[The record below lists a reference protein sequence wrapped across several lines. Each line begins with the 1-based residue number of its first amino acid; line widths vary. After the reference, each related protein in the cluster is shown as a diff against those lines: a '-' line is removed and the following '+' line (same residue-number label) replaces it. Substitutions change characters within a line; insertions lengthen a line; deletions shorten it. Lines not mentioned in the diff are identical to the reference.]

1 MQRWQD
7 DGMSLLDHAIWW
19 HVYPLGFVGASI
31 RPTADHLNEL
41 ARPDQAPTPGSLISW
56 LDYAVGLGANG
67 LQLGPVFASTSHGY
81 DTVDHLRIDPRLG
94 GEEMF
99 DALVAACQQRGVLLM
114 LDGVF
119 NHVGAQHPLVRR
131 ALAEGP
137 DGELAGLFRLDWTPE
152 GGRPAGWEGFTDLV
166 EFNHDDPRA
175 VDLVVEVMEH
185 WLARGISGWRLDVA
199 YAVPLA
205 FWRAVTDRVRAAYP
219 SAVFVGEVIH
229 GDYRAFVS
237 EGGLDSVTEY
247 ELWKAIWSSLI
258 DHNPWEIGHTLERH
272 DALLQ
277 SFIPMTFVG
286 NHDVTRIAT
295 KVGDAGAVVA
305 LVLLMTVGGTPSLYY
320 GDEQAFRGEKTE
332 RLGGDDEVRPAFPAA
347 PDALAAEGWWMYRTH
362 RELIALRRRH
372 SWLQR
377 ARTSVVNKEGSL
389 ITYVSTGVGET
400 EQVTVVLDLGEQP
413 SAVVTDHAGV
423 EIFRFPSA
431 P

>member
-1 MQRWQD
+1 
-7 DGMSLLDHAIWW
+7 MSLLDHAIWW

-41 ARPDQAPTPGSLISW
+41 AHPNQAPTPGSLISW

-205 FWRAVTDRVRAAYP
+205 FWRSVTDRVRAAYP

-247 ELWKAIWSSLI
+247 ELWKAIWSSSSTTI
-258 DHNPWEIGHTLERH
+258 RGR
-272 DALLQ
+272 
-277 SFIPMTFVG
+277 SG
-286 NHDVTRIAT
+286 TR
-295 KVGDAGAVVA
+295 
-305 LVLLMTVGGTPSLYY
+305 LSGTTRS
-320 GDEQAFRGEKTE
+320 
-332 RLGGDDEVRPAFPAA
+332 
-347 PDALAAEGWWMYRTH
+347 YRASS
-362 RELIALRRRH
+362 R
-372 SWLQR
+372 
-377 ARTSVVNKEGSL
+377 
-389 ITYVSTGVGET
+389 
-400 EQVTVVLDLGEQP
+400 
-413 SAVVTDHAGV
+413 
-423 EIFRFPSA
+423 
-431 P
+431 